1 MKAIVLAGGKSSRM
15 GQDKALMKINGKA
28 MMQYVIDNLSQ
39 AFGEVFISGNRL
51 DYPVSMKVI
60 KDVNEQK
67 GPMGGIRSA
76 LAYCGQDIFVCSCD
90 MLFVSPE
97 LIRNML
103 QRKEEGKISI
113 AQYSGKIYPVLGIYP
128 YAVLEALTESI
139 ENDDLKMTRFLEQQN
154 ARYIQYDESFKHQ
167 FLNINT
173 LENFRNAEL
182 IMNQRII
189 F

>member
-90 MLFVSPE
+90 MPFVSPE

-113 AQYSGKIYPVLGIYP
+113 AHYSGKIYPVLGIYP
-128 YAVLEALTESI
+128 FSILTDLKKTI
-139 ENDDLKMTRFLEQQN
+139 ENGNLRMTSFLEQQN
-154 ARYIQYDESFKHQ
+154 AHYIDFEDSFEHQ
-167 FLNINT
+167 LLNINT
-173 LENFRNAEL
+173 PENFKTAEK
-182 IMNQRII
+182 II
-189 F
+189 KSKLK

>member
-1 MKAIVLAGGKSSRM
+1 M
-15 GQDKALMKINGKA
+15 
-28 MMQYVIDNLSQ
+28 LSCT
-39 AFGEVFISGNRL
+39 L
-51 DYPVSMKVI
+51 
-60 KDVNEQK
+60 
-67 GPMGGIRSA
+67 
-76 LAYCGQDIFVCSCD
+76 
-90 MLFVSPE
+90 
-97 LIRNML
+97 
-103 QRKEEGKISI
+103 
-113 AQYSGKIYPVLGIYP
+113 YP